1 MMLTRPEMH
10 IIEIP
15 PKIINSNRQFTRYLE
30 SKTTLKIY
38 TVYYDTLFFDFLTF
52 FLNFLIFYFI
62 FLVSFIDL

>member
-10 IIEIP
+10 IIEIL

-52 FLNFLIFYFI
+52 FFEFFNILFY

>member
-10 IIEIP
+10 IIEIL

-52 FLNFLIFYFI
+52 FF
-62 FLVSFIDL
+62 